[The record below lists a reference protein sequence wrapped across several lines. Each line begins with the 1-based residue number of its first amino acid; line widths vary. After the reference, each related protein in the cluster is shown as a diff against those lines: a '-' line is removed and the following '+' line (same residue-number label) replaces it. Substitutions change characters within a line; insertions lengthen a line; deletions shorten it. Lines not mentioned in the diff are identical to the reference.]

1 MKLTPLDPF
10 VKLTPM
16 PLPAFVLVLALAV
29 RASASDVSSL
39 LERDTWLF
47 SQEERAQLNAVEA
60 ARFNVV
66 ILNLIATATGNLP
79 TGVLMDFQVVDLD
92 ADGTSEIIAAVD
104 VSGRGLLRDIAV
116 VSRKDGA
123 YRYDTIPAYGGVIDL
138 WESDGKQ
145 FLVGAQPAY
154 ELSRTD
160 PLITYP
166 LLYAWTGVK
175 CEEVSERA
183 RSYYEVTFLPLFNA
197 SLEKAMEQDP
207 AESHDDKR
215 RTVLRMVALSRS
227 VIKVNS
233 LFEQPLVSKDQ
244 VAAVKDM
251 LDGFKLQTEEDPGGV
266 ISPLLR
272 NAKVEIMSE
281 LSRLNNSRDKTAPN
295 ARR

>member
-1 MKLTPLDPF
+1 MFHINFAPVF
-10 VKLTPM
+10 
-16 PLPAFVLVLALAV
+16 ALVVALAV

-60 ARFNVV
+60 ARFNGV

-104 VSGRGLLRDIAV
+104 VSGRGLLRDVAV

-123 YRYDTIPAYGGVIDL
+123 YRCDTIPAYGGAIDL

-154 ELSRTD
+154 ELSRAD

-166 LLYAWTGVK
+166 LVYSWTGEK
-175 CEEVSERA
+175 CEEVSARA
-183 RSYYEVTFLPLFNA
+183 RSYYDATFLPLINA

-207 AESHDDKR
+207 AESHVDNR

-227 VIKVNS
+227 IIKVNR

-251 LDGFKLQTEEDPGGV
+251 LDGFELRAEEDPDGV
-266 ISPLLR
+266 ISPLVR
-272 NAKVEIMSE
+272 DAKVEITSE
-281 LSRLNNSRDKTAPN
+281 MSRLANLDD
-295 ARR
+295 

>member
-1 MKLTPLDPF
+1 MLHNNF
-10 VKLTPM
+10 A
-16 PLPAFVLVLALAV
+16 PAFALVVALAV

-39 LERDTWLF
+39 LERDTWTF
-47 SQEERAQLNAVEA
+47 SLEERAQLNAVEA
-60 ARFNVV
+60 AHFNVV

-92 ADGTSEIIAAVD
+92 ADGISGIIATVD
-104 VSGRGLLRDIAV
+104 VSGRGLSRDVAV
-116 VSRKDGA
+116 VSRKDGT
-123 YRYDTIPAYGGVIDL
+123 YRYDTIPTYGGAIDL

-166 LLYAWTGVK
+166 LLYSWTGVK

-183 RSYYEVTFLPLFNA
+183 RSYYEATFLPLITA
-197 SLEKAMEQDP
+197 SLEKAMEQDT

-244 VAAVKDM
+244 VAAVKEM
-251 LDGFKLQTEEDPGGV
+251 LDGFQLRGEEDPDGV
-266 ISPLLR
+266 ISPLVR
-272 NAKVEIMSE
+272 DAKVKITSE
-281 LSRLNNSRDKTAPN
+281 MSRLTNLDD
-295 ARR
+295 